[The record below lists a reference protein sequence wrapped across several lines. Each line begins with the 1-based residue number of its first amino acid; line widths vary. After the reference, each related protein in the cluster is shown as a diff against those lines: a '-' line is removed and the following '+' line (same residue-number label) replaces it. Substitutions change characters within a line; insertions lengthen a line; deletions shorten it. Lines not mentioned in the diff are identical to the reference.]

1 MLTMWLFGKKQDK
14 TPGFSDELATF
25 DPAKEEK
32 ALIRKEQAELTRQRI
47 KLDLE
52 AHRLE
57 LEVKKQEM
65 QMELERLKFERE
77 IMQQE
82 RIQKWQDLTGGD
94 DDEEEGDTLDS
105 ALIKIL
111 GRAFTPQQASAPVTT
126 PAPAP
131 AQVVSLTHQQIK
143 AQLDSLP
150 PQYKEMAKK
159 MSDED
164 IRRFAIEQLP
174 NIDADSTNRVVE
186 VVRSL

>member
-1 MLTMWLFGKKQDK
+1 MWLFGKKQDK
-14 TPGFSDELATF
+14 TPGFSDELGTF
-25 DPAKEEK
+25 DPAREEK

>member
-1 MLTMWLFGKKQDK
+1 MWLFGKKQDK
-14 TPGFSDELATF
+14 KADSNEDLALF
-25 DPAKEEK
+25 DPVKEEK
-32 ALIRKEQAELTRQRI
+32 AQIRKEQADLMRQKV

-65 QMELERLKFERE
+65 EMELERLKFERE

-82 RIQKWQDLTGGD
+82 RMQKWQELVGGD

-131 AQVVSLTHQQIK
+131 VQVVSLTHQQIK

-150 PQYKEMAKK
+150 ANYKEMAKQ

-164 IRRFAIEQLP
+164 LRRFAIEQIP
-174 NIDADSTNRVVE
+174 NIDAESTQRVVE

>member
-1 MLTMWLFGKKQDK
+1 MWLFGKKTDK
-14 TPGFSDELATF
+14 NAGFGDDVATF

-32 ALIRKEQAELTRQRI
+32 AAIRKEQAELTRQKI

-57 LEVKKQEM
+57 LEVKKQEL

-77 IMQQE
+77 MMQQE
-82 RIQKWQDLTGGD
+82 RLQKWQDLTGGD
-94 DDEEEGDTLDS
+94 EDEEEGDTLDS

-131 AQVVSLTHQQIK
+131 VQVVSLTHQQIK

-174 NIDADSTNRVVE
+174 NIDADSTQRVVE

>member
-1 MLTMWLFGKKQDK
+1 MLTMWLFGKKNEKNADV
-14 TPGFSDELATF
+14 GDGMGTF

-32 ALIRKEQAELTRQRI
+32 AQIRKEQAELTRQKI

-57 LEVKKQEM
+57 LEVKKQEL

-82 RIQKWQDLTGGD
+82 RLQKWQDLTGGD
-94 DDEEEGDTLDS
+94 EDEDEGDTLDS

-111 GRAFTPQQASAPVTT
+111 GRAFTPQQVSAPVTT

-131 AQVVSLTHQQIK
+131 VQVVSLTHQQIK

-174 NIDADSTNRVVE
+174 NIDAESTQRVVE

>member
-1 MLTMWLFGKKQDK
+1 MWLFGKKQDK

-82 RIQKWQDLTGGD
+82 RLQKWQDLTGGD

-174 NIDADSTNRVVE
+174 NICLLYTSDAADE
-186 VVRSL
+186 

>member
-1 MLTMWLFGKKQDK
+1 MWLFGKKTEKKAD
-14 TPGFSDELATF
+14 SSEDLALF
-25 DPAKEEK
+25 DPVKEEK
-32 ALIRKEQAELTRQRI
+32 AQIRKEQADLMRQKV

-52 AHRLE
+52 AHRLQ

-65 QMELERLKFERE
+65 EMELERLKFERE
-77 IMQQE
+77 LMQQE
-82 RIQKWQDLTGGD
+82 RLQKWQELTGGD

-131 AQVVSLTHQQIK
+131 VQVVSLTHQQIK

-174 NIDADSTNRVVE
+174 NIDADSTQRVVE

>member
-1 MLTMWLFGKKQDK
+1 MWLFGKKTDK
-14 TPGFSDELATF
+14 NAGFGDDVGTF

-32 ALIRKEQAELTRQRI
+32 AQIRKEQAELTRQKI

-57 LEVKKQEM
+57 LEVKKQEL

-77 IMQQE
+77 MMQQE
-82 RIQKWQDLTGGD
+82 RLQKWQDLTGGD
-94 DDEEEGDTLDS
+94 EDEEEGDTLDS

-131 AQVVSLTHQQIK
+131 VQVVSLTHQQIK

-174 NIDADSTNRVVE
+174 NIDADSTQRVVE